1 MKPKTAVEHRHH
13 FPGIKPV
20 LYLFWETV
28 PAFVERK
35 IPQLGAALAFYTIFA
50 IAPMFLICLS
60 LAGLWFGDQAARH
73 ELFGQLAGLV
83 GDEGAEAL
91 QAMVAAANK
100 PRASLIATII
110 GFATLFFSATTVFIQ
125 LQDGLNT
132 VWNVV
137 RIPGRGLRHF
147 IMDRVLSFATMA
159 AIAFILLVSL
169 VLNAFLAAL
178 GKYMQDFVANEIILQ
193 TVNFVVSLGVI
204 TVLFAAIFKI
214 LPDVKI
220 RWHDVWIG
228 ALSTALLFDFGKFL
242 LGFYLGRGSI
252 GSAYGAAGSFV
263 IVLMW
268 VYYSA
273 QILLFGAKYTEL
285 YANKYGSKF
294 VPKEGA
300 REMKCEEK
308 PPTRKAA

>member
-1 MKPKTAVEHRHH
+1 MKNQPAQRHR

-20 LYLFWETV
+20 LFLFWETV
-28 PAFVERK
+28 PAFTSQK

-50 IAPMFLICLS
+50 IAPLFLIALS
-60 LAGLWFGDQAARH
+60 LAGLCFGDEAARH
-73 ELFGQLAGLV
+73 ELFGQISGLV
-83 GDEGAEAL
+83 GEKGGEAL
-91 QAMVAAANK
+91 QAMVAAVNRPK
-100 PRASLIATII
+100 ASTIATII
-110 GFATLFFSATTVFIQ
+110 GFATLFLGATTVFIQ

-132 VWNVV
+132 VWNVK

-147 IMDRVLSFATMA
+147 VMDRLLSFAMMA
-159 AIAFILLVSL
+159 AIAFLLLVSL
-169 VLNAFLAAL
+169 VLNAVLTML
-178 GKYMQDFVANEIILQ
+178 GKYMQGFVANEVILQ
-193 TVNFVVSLGVI
+193 AINFIISLGVI

-228 ALSTALLFDFGKFL
+228 ALCTGLLFDLGKFV
-242 LGFYLGRGSI
+242 LGYYLGRGSI

-273 QILLFGAKYTEL
+273 QILLFGAKYTQL
-285 YANKYGSKF
+285 YADKYGSHF
-294 VPKEGA
+294 QLKEGA
-300 REMKCEEK
+300 REMKCDEK
-308 PPTRKAA
+308 PPTKKAA

>member
-1 MKPKTAVEHRHH
+1 MKSAASHHRR

-20 LYLFWETV
+20 LKLFWETV
-28 PAFVERK
+28 PAFTQQK

-50 IAPMFLICLS
+50 IAPLFLICLA
-60 LAGLWFGDQAARH
+60 LAGLCFGDQAASH
-73 ELFGQLAGLV
+73 QLFGQLSSLV
-83 GDEGAEAL
+83 GDKGAQAL
-91 QAMVAAANK
+91 EAMVAAANK
-100 PRASLIATII
+100 PKASMIATII
-110 GFATLFFSATTVFIQ
+110 GFATLFLSATTVFIQ

-132 VWNVV
+132 VWNVT
-137 RIPGRGLRHF
+137 REPGRGLRHF
-147 IMDRVLSFATMA
+147 VMDRLLSFAMMA
-159 AIAFILLVSL
+159 AIAFLLLVSL
-169 VLNAFLAAL
+169 ILNAFLAAL
-178 GKYMQDFVANEIILQ
+178 GKYMQGFVANEVILQ

-220 RWHDVWIG
+220 RWRDVWIG

-242 LGFYLGRGSI
+242 LGFYLGRGSV

-273 QILLFGAKYTEL
+273 QILLFGAKYTEQ
-285 YANKYGSKF
+285 YANRFGSKF
-294 VPKEGA
+294 VPKPGT
-300 REMKCEEK
+300 REMKCEEL
-308 PPTRKAA
+308 PPMKKAA

>member
-1 MKPKTAVEHRHH
+1 MKHRMNRIK
-13 FPGIKPV
+13 GI
-20 LYLFWETV
+20 LWLFWETV

-50 IAPMFLICLS
+50 IAPLFLIALALS
-60 LAGLWFGDQAARH
+60 GLWFGDEAARH
-73 ELFGQLAGLV
+73 ELFGQIAGLV
-83 GDEGAEAL
+83 GPKGADAL
-91 QAMVAAANK
+91 QTIVAAANSPK
-100 PRASLIATII
+100 ASTFATII
-110 GFATLFFSATTVFIQ
+110 GFATLFLGATTVFIQ

-132 VWNVV
+132 VWNVK
-137 RIPGRGLRHF
+137 RLPGRGLRHF
-147 IMDRVLSFATMA
+147 VMDRLLSFAMMA
-159 AIAFILLVSL
+159 AIAFLLLVSL
-169 VLNAFLAAL
+169 VLNAVLAAL
-178 GKYMQDFVANEIILQ
+178 GKYMHGFVANEIILQ
-193 TVNFVVSLGVI
+193 TINFVVSLGVI

-228 ALSTALLFDFGKFL
+228 ALCTGLLFDLGKFV

-285 YANKYGSKF
+285 YANKFGSHFQLK
-294 VPKEGA
+294 KGA
-300 REMKCEEK
+300 EEVKCEDN
-308 PPTRKAA
+308 PPKRKSA